1 MVDSNKTATVA
12 TAPITAASDTPAPA
26 RHHRNRIL
34 LLISIFKFLKALG
47 AFTAGLIALHFL
59 HASLLGT
66 LSHWVNL
73 FRIDRHNKWVDMVLD
88 KAALINHGEL
98 KMAAVGAFVYA
109 ALFATEGTGLYFEK
123 VWAEW
128 LIIGEVSLLFPFEI
142 YAIAQKP
149 DLLRIALLIGN
160 ILVLI
165 YLVYLRIKATV
176 QKKPTSP
183 MGS

>member
-1 MVDSNKTATVA
+1 MVENNETTAPVA
-12 TAPITAASDTPAPA
+12 SPITATSAMRLTVKT
-26 RHHRNRIL
+26 HRNRIL

-47 AFTAGLIALHFL
+47 ALTAGLIALHFL
-59 HASLLGT
+59 HASLIGT
-66 LSHWVNL
+66 LSHWINL
-73 FRIDRHNKWVDMVLD
+73 FRIDRHNKWVDLLLD
-88 KAALINHGEL
+88 KAALINHGEI
-98 KMAAVGAFVYA
+98 KMAAIGAFIYA
-109 ALFATEGTGLYFEK
+109 ALFAIEGTGLYFEK

-149 DLLRIALLIGN
+149 DLIRIALLMGN

-176 QKKPTSP
+176 IESP
-183 MGS
+183 